1 MTNAAKKLENWKSKA
16 ILRANEI
23 RYLRR
28 ENIRLKNARDKY
40 KAEANEAGKKLK
52 EQDAAA
58 KCPLWRV
65 KSTLFSLPVN
75 FSVSPALDSE
85 PFPGSLAFLGAISG
99 WKKPVSSDHRKL
111 GEPIVHG
118 AHRECCLPARKIGS
132 RWLEMDDRYQ
142 LTLTPP
148 LFAFP

>member
-1 MTNAAKKLENWKSKA
+1 MPHTAKKLENWKSKA

-40 KAEANEAGKKLK
+40 KAEANEAGKKFK

-65 KSTLFSLPVN
+65 NSTLFSLPFN

-85 PFPGSLAFLGAISG
+85 PFPGPLAFLGAISNKRRTVMRKEYAETAARG
-99 WKKPVSSDHRKL
+99 WGLLH
-111 GEPIVHG
+111 
-118 AHRECCLPARKIGS
+118 
-132 RWLEMDDRYQ
+132 
-142 LTLTPP
+142 
-148 LFAFP
+148 LFVRLSTVIQGVFLAFSLA